1 MDIETR
7 PWVQEGS
14 PHRWVLAS
22 GNAGKLVE
30 MRRLLADLGVDL
42 VSQSALGVAPCEEPF
57 GTFLENALEKARHAS
72 RCTGLPALAD
82 DSGLV
87 VDALQGAPGVRSARF
102 FADAQSSG
110 AAGALAPFEAGLSVD
125 AQNWQWLLHRMEG
138 VADAARTARFVAVLC
153 FVRQPDDPTPIWGV
167 GFWKG
172 RIARFAAG
180 GGGFGYDCVF
190 LDPSCQQTAA
200 EISPAEKD
208 ARGHRGMAMRAFLAS
223 YRQAYGG

>member
-1 MDIETR
+1 MDTATQ

-14 PHRWVLAS
+14 APRWVLAS

-30 MRRLLADLGVDL
+30 MRRLLADLGIDL
-42 VSQSALGVAPCEEPF
+42 VAQSTLGVAPCEEPF

-102 FADAQSSG
+102 FGDAQLSG
-110 AAGALAPFEAGLSVD
+110 SPRAAFGAGLSVD
-125 AQNWQWLLHRMEG
+125 AQNWHWLLHRMEG
-138 VADAARTARFVAVLC
+138 VADTARTARFVAVLC
-153 FVRQPDDPTPIWGV
+153 FVRRPDDPTPIWGH

-172 RIARFAAG
+172 RIATAPAG
-180 GGGFGYDCVF
+180 AGGFGYDCVF
-190 LDPSCQQTAA
+190 FDPFCQQTAA
-200 EISPAEKD
+200 EMSPAEKD
-208 ARGHRGMAMRAFLAS
+208 GRGHRGMAIRAFLSS

>member
-1 MDIETR
+1 MDTATQ
-7 PWVQEGS
+7 PWVEGGRA
-14 PHRWVLAS
+14 PRWVLAS

-30 MRRLLADLGVDL
+30 MRRLLADLGIDL
-42 VSQSALGVAPCEEPF
+42 VAQSTLGVAPCEEPF

-102 FADAQSSG
+102 FEDAQS
-110 AAGALAPFEAGLSVD
+110 AGSVDATGGEGLSVEV
-125 AQNWQWLLHRMEG
+125 QNWLWLLRRMEG
-138 VADAARTARFVAVLC
+138 VTDTARTARFVAVLC

-167 GFWKG
+167 GFWQG
-172 RIARFAAG
+172 RIATTPAG
-180 GGGFGYDCVF
+180 AGGFGYDCVF

-200 EISPAEKD
+200 EMSPSEKD
-208 ARGHRGMAMRAFLAS
+208 DRGHRGMAIRAFLAS

>member
-1 MDIETR
+1 MGVATR
-7 PWVQEGS
+7 PWAQDRS
-14 PHRWVLAS
+14 APRWVLAS

-30 MRRLLADLGVDL
+30 MRRLLTDLGVDL
-42 VSQSALGVAPCEEPF
+42 VAQSALGVAPCEEPF

-87 VDALQGAPGVRSARF
+87 VDALDGAPGVRSARF
-102 FADAQSSG
+102 FGDAQSSG
-110 AAGALAPFEAGLSVD
+110 AAESTFGAGLTVD
-125 AQNWQWLLHRMEG
+125 AQNWQWLLHSMEG

-153 FVRQPDDPTPIWGV
+153 FVRQPDDPTPISGV

-172 RIARFAAG
+172 RVATAPAG
-180 GGGFGYDCVF
+180 TGGFGYDCVF
-190 LDPSCQQTAA
+190 VDPSCRQTAA
-200 EISPAEKD
+200 EMSSAEKD
-208 ARGHRGMAMRAFLAS
+208 VRGHRGMAMREFLTS